1 MKKLLLAAT
10 ALIALV
16 AGNPASAADMAV
28 RAAAPPPAAPISNWT
43 GLYVGAGWGYGMY
56 NLDTQVNPAGLPF
69 SASETL
75 GGRGWLGT
83 VTVGGD
89 YQLNNWVVLGAFADY
104 DWANIKSHNQT
115 PSPIEPFGT
124 VKETGAWSVG
134 ARAGWALN
142 PAFLSYVSVGY
153 TRARFTD
160 SAAVL
165 PSHNYGGWFIGT
177 GVETRL
183 SGLLGFLG
191 PGWFWRNEYRFAD
204 YSSTTF
210 SNNPLLTTVTVRPFV
225 QTARSEIIYKFNW
238 GY

>member
-183 SGLLGFLG
+183 S
-191 PGWFWRNEYRFAD
+191 
-204 YSSTTF
+204 S
-210 SNNPLLTTVTVRPFV
+210 
-225 QTARSEIIYKFNW
+225 IC
-238 GY
+238 